1 MLAGSASVRV
11 DQEDYMARSRRCSF
25 RGPDVRWLALSLL
38 SAAPCSAQAQDA
50 NAVLEW
56 NRLTSNAVVAAA
68 QNSVPQTRTFAM
80 VHTAVHDALNAIDR
94 RYQPYAGGQ
103 LAPLGASPEA
113 AVAAAAH
120 DVLVSL
126 FSAQRA
132 SLDAAYA
139 AALARIADGQGKT
152 AGIGAGQAAASA
164 IIALRQ
170 FDRAAEA
177 NRPYEPGTAPGDY
190 QPTSPNAPMV
200 APGWGEVT
208 PWAITIDQFRFK
220 TRPRLNVD
228 EYDRDVG
235 EVQAIGSAQNAR
247 RTTDQ
252 TVIARFWAEA
262 TSTMW
267 NRIGRTAATERALG
281 LWESGRLFAT
291 LSLALADATICV
303 FEAKYRLNFWRPLTA
318 IRAADHDGNGDTEA
332 DPSWT
337 SLLTASNHPEYP
349 SAHSI
354 QGAAAAE
361 VLAEIFG
368 DETAFEATSLNLPNV
383 TRAFER
389 FSQASEENQLS
400 RIYGGIHFRT
410 AVEDAARMG
419 RLIGRHVEGRWLE
432 AAPFR

>member
-1 MLAGSASVRV
+1 
-11 DQEDYMARSRRCSF
+11 
-25 RGPDVRWLALSLL
+25 
-38 SAAPCSAQAQDA
+38 
-50 NAVLEW
+50 
-56 NRLTSNAVVAAA
+56 
-68 QNSVPQTRTFAM
+68 
-80 VHTAVHDALNAIDR
+80 
-94 RYQPYAGGQ
+94 
-103 LAPLGASPEA
+103 
-113 AVAAAAH
+113 
-120 DVLVSL
+120 
-126 FSAQRA
+126 
-132 SLDAAYA
+132 
-139 AALARIADGQGKT
+139 
-152 AGIGAGQAAASA
+152 
-164 IIALRQ
+164 
-170 FDRAAEA
+170 
-177 NRPYEPGTAPGDY
+177 
-190 QPTSPNAPMV
+190 
-200 APGWGEVT
+200 
-208 PWAITIDQFRFK
+208 
-220 TRPRLNVD
+220 
-228 EYDRDVG
+228 
-235 EVQAIGSAQNAR
+235 
-247 RTTDQ
+247 
-252 TVIARFWAEA
+252 
-262 TSTMW
+262 MW

-291 LSLALADATICV
+291 LNLALADATICV

-337 SLLTASNHPEYP
+337 SLTASNHPEYP